1 MSTES
6 QDFDHRPDPPAET
19 GLEGGEMY
27 TSMRTRTI
35 VAMVVVGAMVP
46 AGTAVAGFEGPGTN
60 ALVAS
65 HQSTGPDGSG
75 AQSSV
80 NALVGDGTSEAAPA
94 PASERPPTSLN
105 ALVGADS
112 EQSPSQPA
120 NTTTLT
126 ALVGA
131 DSEPSQP
138 ANTSTLNALVGA
150 DSEPHPSQ
158 PANTST
164 LNALVGAEP
173 QSSPRQSSPAGADY
187 ASVGAIVGDQT
198 PSPSPVASSPDD
210 GFDWTDALFG
220 ALAAFGLTALM
231 IVAARSVIRHRR
243 PVAASRA

>member
-1 MSTES
+1 
-6 QDFDHRPDPPAET
+6 
-19 GLEGGEMY
+19 MY

-35 VAMVVVGAMVP
+35 LALVVVGAIVP
-46 AGTAVAGFEGPGTN
+46 AGTATAGSEGSSIN

-65 HQSTGPDGSG
+65 QQSTGQDGSG
-75 AQSSV
+75 EQSSV
-80 NALVGDGTSEAAPA
+80 NALLGDATSEASAAPA
-94 PASERPPTSLN
+94 AERPPTSLN

-112 EQSPSQPA
+112 EPS
-120 NTTTLT
+120 
-126 ALVGA
+126 
-131 DSEPSQP
+131 
-138 ANTSTLNALVGA
+138 
-150 DSEPHPSQ
+150 PSQ

-173 QSSPRQSSPAGADY
+173 QSSPSQSSPAGGDY
-187 ASVGAIVGDQT
+187 ASVGALVGDQT
-198 PSPSPVASSPDD
+198 PPPSPTPVAASPDD

>member
-1 MSTES
+1 
-6 QDFDHRPDPPAET
+6 
-19 GLEGGEMY
+19 MY

-46 AGTAVAGFEGPGTN
+46 AGTAIAGTEGPGIN
-60 ALVAS
+60 ALVGS
-65 HQSTGPDGSG
+65 QQSTGQDGSG

-80 NALVGDGTSEAAPA
+80 NALVG
-94 PASERPPTSLN
+94 
-105 ALVGADS
+105 ADS
-112 EQSPSQPA
+112 EQS
-120 NTTTLT
+120 
-126 ALVGA
+126 
-131 DSEPSQP
+131 PSQP

-150 DSEPHPSQ
+150 DSEPSPSQ

-164 LNALVGAEP
+164 LNALVGADP
-173 QSSPRQSSPAGADY
+173 QPSPRQSSPAGADY
-187 ASVGAIVGDQT
+187 ASVSAIVGDQT
-198 PSPSPVASSPDD
+198 PSPSPTSVASSPDD

>member
-1 MSTES
+1 
-6 QDFDHRPDPPAET
+6 
-19 GLEGGEMY
+19 MY
-27 TSMRTRTI
+27 TRMRTRTI
-35 VAMVVVGAMVP
+35 VALVVVGAMVP

-65 HQSTGPDGSG
+65 QQSTGPDGSG

-80 NALVGDGTSEAAPA
+80 NALVGDDTSEAASA
-94 PASERPPTSLN
+94 PASERTPTSLN

-131 DSEPSQP
+131 DSEPNPSQP
-138 ANTSTLNALVGA
+138 ANTTTLTALVGA
-150 DSEPHPSQ
+150 DSEPSQ

-173 QSSPRQSSPAGADY
+173 QPSPGQSSPAGADY
-187 ASVGAIVGDQT
+187 ASVSAIVGDQT
-198 PSPSPVASSPDD
+198 PSPSPTAVASSPDD

-220 ALAAFGLTALM
+220 GLAAFGLTALM